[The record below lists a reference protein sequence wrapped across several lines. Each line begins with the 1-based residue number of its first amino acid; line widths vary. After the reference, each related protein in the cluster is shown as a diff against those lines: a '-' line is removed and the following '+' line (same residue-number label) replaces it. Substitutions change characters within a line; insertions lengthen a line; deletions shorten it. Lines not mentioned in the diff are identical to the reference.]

1 MPAGGD
7 DADDGGAGA
16 GDDAAER
23 AAGWAH
29 KVLAT
34 VQADLVTVKVPVG
47 EARLSLCLFEWD
59 ERSLHVAQQ
68 VPALAHS
75 HAHALAHAHARAHAP
90 AHAHAHVHTHMHVH
104 MQMHVHMHM
113 HAAAL

>member
-16 GDDAAER
+16 DAAER

-47 EARLSLCLFEWD
+47 EARLSLRLFEWD

-68 VPALAHS
+68 APPHS
-75 HAHALAHAHARAHAP
+75 HSHTHT
-90 AHAHAHVHTHMHVH
+90 HTHMHMHV
-104 MQMHVHMHM
+104 HVHMHG
-113 HAAAL
+113 AAL